1 MSHEILD
8 ELVWL
13 LLVDT
18 ELGAGGGRNGVTHVA
33 NPGAEVFRHNPREP
47 FFDLEGSERPHLV
60 AHIFVGSGV
69 LVPIAQEFQ
78 ACVEDGQASELGRLG
93 AQRLHY
99 AWQRL
104 SVIRSGVQGEGD
116 QEETHVGGNL
126 ELSFTRDLKTVQR
139 GCSARLDLQTEVA
152 KLEVL
157 VGSHRT
163 TPALNRVTEPRNRG
177 NDIAKHP
184 ELTPETLLTL
194 ARQALRAEPPEKL
207 LPVGETSKEF
217 PQAIGLVERMLC
229 GVNQIL
235 YEEVED
241 VSVLYVGQDE
251 GDLSLA
257 GVGIAECDSHD
268 EAM

>member
-8 ELVWL
+8 ELVRL

-33 NPGAEVFRHNPREP
+33 NPGAEVFRHNPGEP

-60 AHIFVGSGV
+60 ADIFVGSGV

-78 ACVEDGQASELGRLG
+78 ACVEDGQASELGRVG

-99 AWQRL
+99 VWQRL
-104 SVIRSGVQGEGD
+104 TVIRSGVQREGD

-126 ELSFTRDLKTVQR
+126 ELSFTRDLKTIQSR
-139 GCSARLDLQTEVA
+139 CSARLDLHTEVA

-184 ELTPETLLTL
+184 DLSPQALLTL
-194 ARQALRAEPPEKL
+194 TGQSLRAQSPEKL
-207 LPVGETSKEF
+207 LPVGEPRKKL
-217 PQAIGLVERMLC
+217 PQSVGLVHRAFC
-229 GVNQIL
+229 GVNQVL

-241 VSVLYVGQDE
+241 VLFLSVCEDE
-251 GDLSLA
+251 RNLRLA
-257 GVGIAECDSHD
+257 GVGIPECDSYD
-268 EAM
+268 